1 MPPTTLWPADH
12 SLIHHPPWPTW
23 PTESTPNPPIV
34 TFVHYIIFQTMALC
48 QVCQPTSCE
57 SCILYPGWNDG
68 MKYEVEKKKNEA
80 MENVKDLDQD
90 LSKANVTI
98 SLPKFKIESS
108 YKLKKSLNKLGL
120 ETLFDPSQA
129 DLTGLNENPK
139 DKSLFVDEVV
149 QKAFIEGY

>member
-1 MPPTTLWPADH
+1 MTKIFFLFFKLPYKGSRLAMY
-12 SLIHHPPWPTW
+12 LVL
-23 PTESTPNPPIV
+23 PN
-34 TFVHYIIFQTMALC
+34 
-48 QVCQPTSCE
+48 
-57 SCILYPGWNDG
+57 D
-68 MKYEVEKKKNEA
+68 KKNIGDTLEA

-120 ETLFDPSQA
+120 ETLFDSSQA

-139 DKSLFVDEVV
+139 DKSLFVDDVV
-149 QKAFIEGY
+149 QKAFIEGYLSQIEVQS

>member
-1 MPPTTLWPADH
+1 MYLVLPNDNKNIGDTL
-12 SLIHHPPWPTW
+12 
-23 PTESTPNPPIV
+23 
-34 TFVHYIIFQTMALC
+34 
-48 QVCQPTSCE
+48 
-57 SCILYPGWNDG
+57 
-68 MKYEVEKKKNEA
+68 EA

-90 LSKANVTI
+90 LSEANITI

>member
-1 MPPTTLWPADH
+1 MIPCEKFKKITILFLLFF
-12 SLIHHPPWPTW
+12 S
-23 PTESTPNPPIV
+23 
-34 TFVHYIIFQTMALC
+34 IIFI
-48 QVCQPTSCE
+48 
-57 SCILYPGWNDG
+57 ILPIQRKELIFYAQNFFFKLPYKGSRLAMYLVLPNDN
-68 MKYEVEKKKNEA
+68 KNIGDTLQA

-90 LSKANVTI
+90 LSEANITI

-120 ETLFDPSQA
+120 ETLFDSSQA